1 MWISFFR
8 QKQRKPHTVVPLVIL
23 GALQLEDLSA
33 FAGVLWAWQLPVH
46 VNNCSHQ
53 CRCSTPAIT
62 AEAAWPRILRGQ
74 DGEEKSVRISVVQRA
89 FHELLHEDTVHLLK

>member
-33 FAGVLWAWQLPVH
+33 FAGVCGPGS
-46 VNNCSHQ
+46 CQ
-53 CRCSTPAIT
+53 CTSTT
-62 AEAAWPRILRGQ
+62 VRG
-74 DGEEKSVRISVVQRA
+74 SVV
-89 FHELLHEDTVHLLK
+89 VPHLP